1 MGHMVAKDSY
11 GALGKTIDNLSVH
24 APQTETFRA
33 MLRELYSPDEAELI
47 ARMPFTLATLD
58 RIAAVTG
65 RDRKDLEPLLTGL
78 CEKGLVVDLLIGDS
92 YRYMPAPFV
101 IGIFEFTMM
110 RMSSDDPDIG
120 KLSKL
125 FSDYFHEGDFYAANF
140 RDGEQVWVARAL
152 PHLDDLGDHVEI
164 LDYEKVERIIDEAE
178 YFSVGVCSC
187 RHKKHHAGEQVCKV
201 PLETCTSFGRA
212 ADYLVRHHMA
222 RPISRSE
229 MRDVAQ
235 RSKELKLIFS
245 VDNVQKQPA
254 FLCHCC
260 GCCCDIMEGI
270 NRHGYPNAI
279 VSSTLMPQ
287 VDMAECNGCQKCGR
301 ACHVSAITMIPDP
314 MQAGA
319 KRMFKP
325 VIDENRCI
333 GCGVC
338 GLVCDPDAIKMQK
351 RTQHVIHPETTFERV
366 ILQCLERGTLQNQ
379 LFDEPD
385 RVSHKVMRGIV
396 GGFLRLSPVKK
407 ALMSDTL
414 RSRFLSALA
423 AGAAAK
429 GGAEV
434 LRL

>member
-1 MGHMVAKDSY
+1 MVAKDIY
-11 GALGKTIDNLSVH
+11 GSLGEKIDNLTVRT
-24 APQTETFRA
+24 PQTETFRA
-33 MLRELYSPDEAELI
+33 MLRELYSPEEAELI
-47 ARMPFTLATLD
+47 ITMPFTLSTLD
-58 RIAAVTG
+58 RIARVAG
-65 RDRKDLEPLLTGL
+65 RGSEQIEPLLTGL
-78 CEKGLVVDLLIGDS
+78 CEKGLVVDLLLGGT

-110 RMSSDDPDIG
+110 RMRGDAPDIG

-125 FSDYFHEGDFYAANF
+125 FSDYFHEGDFYAANC
-140 RDGEQVWVARAL
+140 RDGQQVTVARAL

-164 LDYEKVERIIDEAE
+164 LDYERVERIIEEAE

-201 PLETCTSFGRA
+201 PLETCTSFGQA

-229 MRDVAQ
+229 MRDIAQ
-235 RSKELKLIFS
+235 RSKELKLVFS

-279 VSSTLMPQ
+279 VSSSLVPRVVME
-287 VDMAECNGCQKCGR
+287 DCNGCQKCGR
-301 ACHVSAITMIPDP
+301 ACHVSAITMVPDP
-314 MQAGA
+314 MQAGT

-325 VIDENRCI
+325 VINEEQCI

-338 GLVCDPDAIKMQK
+338 GLVCDPDAIKMEK
-351 RTQHVIHPETTFERV
+351 RAQHVIHPESTFERV

-379 LFDEPD
+379 LFDEPG

-407 ALMSDTL
+407 ALMSDAL
-414 RSRFLSALA
+414 RSRFLSGLA
-423 AGAAAK
+423 AAATAK
-429 GGAEV
+429 AGPELV
-434 LRL
+434 RM